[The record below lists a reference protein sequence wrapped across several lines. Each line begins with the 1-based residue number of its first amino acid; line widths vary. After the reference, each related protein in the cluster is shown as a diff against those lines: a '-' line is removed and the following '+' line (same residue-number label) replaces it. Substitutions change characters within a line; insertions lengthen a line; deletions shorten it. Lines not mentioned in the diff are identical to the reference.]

1 MIEAR
6 DKPLSIAEIVRIFYE
21 LLKAVNH
28 MHSINMMHRDLKP
41 SNILLTKEKKIKLV
55 DFGTTKA
62 LINFRINN
70 GAYLGTLCYMAP
82 EVWK

>member
-1 MIEAR
+1 MEYAEGGTLAQYMLETR
-6 DKPLSIAEIVRIFYE
+6 DKPQSIAEIVRIFYE
-21 LLKAVNH
+21 LLEAVNH

-62 LINFRINN
+62 LINV
-70 GAYLGTLCYMAP
+70 A
-82 EVWK
+82 